1 MISHVIHHYQPTFW
15 DALWACVCP
24 HKFTLLASSFGAKI
38 SFNFKMG
45 VRFWFELTQGNS
57 IFPMPLLRFFSS
69 NTHYVHNVIFW
80 KFLAFISLATWC
92 GTFVQFP
99 PPLKGSWCPHHNVHF
114 LCFFVSLL
122 WNSYMASW
130 ACSMPNAFTQD
141 AFIIWYIFH
150 LTKYSYSHPLIA
162 LIWTKPLLETHVHY

>member
-1 MISHVIHHYQPTFW
+1 MHIKVRDSFLGLCKTQIPSYIIIIHAWGHDFPRHPPLPTN
-15 DALWACVCP
+15 
-24 HKFTLLASSFGAKI
+24 LL
-38 SFNFKMG
+38 G

-162 LIWTKPLLETHVHY
+162 LIWAKPPLETHVHY